1 MGFVSS
7 ACILDCLVPRH
18 VPRHPQAQLG
28 VFHGRCVALG
38 RASQALEGCH
48 PLAVGVLLAP
58 CGDHG
63 LLGVGGEG
71 RIVAGGWHGTALEG
85 APQRDLFPY
94 PKGVAQGLCRLCD
107 LCVVVGQS
115 VGGTR
120 RLDGVVHVQHACVG
134 VQGVGVE
141 PLRGVRQRRKC
152 LTHLLRLLV
161 DLHGHGDAV
170 VELVGPSIVGRQA
183 GLEVGQVA
191 LHEPALHLHA
201 LALFCV
207 THLFRHPH
215 STHLVV
221 VVMPSGVGQRRQRRP
236 GHGLLGVLRHRLSP
250 LQGTSRL
257 LALLCRHLQVACRHV
272 VVERQ
277 RLQQR
282 HLVRRRTLEQG
293 VPAVL
298 AEERTGR
305 PRALRPVPPGHLRLC
320 LVTARQ
326 CSPVGQGHLET
337 LRVLL
342 AVDDHTVVEMHLHRA
357 HLLLGRPTV
366 RVTLLPK
373 QRPRHGRKQRA
384 LAPA

>member
-18 VPRHPQAQLG
+18 VPRHPQTQLC
-28 VFHGRCVALG
+28 VLHGRCVALR
-38 RASQALEGCH
+38 RASQALEGRH
-48 PLAVGVLLAP
+48 PLAVGVLLVP

-63 LLGVGGEG
+63 LVGVRRKGD
-71 RIVAGGWHGTALEG
+71 IVAGGWHGTALEG
-85 APQRDLFPY
+85 APERDLFPH
-94 PKGVAQGLCRLCD
+94 PQSAAQGLRCLGD

-115 VGGTR
+115 IGGAHC
-120 RLDGVVHVQHACVG
+120 LDGVVHVQHACVD

-141 PLRGVRQRRKC
+141 PLGGLRQGVKRRADPLC
-152 LTHLLRLLV
+152 LLV
-161 DLHGHGDAV
+161 DVHGLGHTV
-170 VELVGPSIVGRQA
+170 VEIVRPSDDGLQA
-183 GLEVGQVA
+183 VLEVGPMGV
-191 LHEPALHLHA
+191 HEPALHLHP
-201 LALFCV
+201 LTLFCV
-207 THLFRHPH
+207 THLFRHTH

-221 VVMPSGVGQRRQRRP
+221 VVIPSGVGQRRQRRTWN
-236 GHGLLGVLRHRLSP
+236 GLLGVLRHRLSP
-250 LQGTSRL
+250 LQGTSCL
-257 LALLCRHLQVACRHV
+257 LALLRRHLHVACRHV

-282 HLVRRRTLEQG
+282 HLVRRRTLQQG

-298 AEERTGR
+298 AEERTR
-305 PRALRPVPPGHLRLC
+305 CPRALRPVPPGHLRLR

-326 CSPVGQGHLET
+326 CPPVGQGHLEA

-357 HLLLGRPTV
+357 HLLLGRPAV

-373 QRPRHGRKQRA
+373 QRPRHGRKQRT